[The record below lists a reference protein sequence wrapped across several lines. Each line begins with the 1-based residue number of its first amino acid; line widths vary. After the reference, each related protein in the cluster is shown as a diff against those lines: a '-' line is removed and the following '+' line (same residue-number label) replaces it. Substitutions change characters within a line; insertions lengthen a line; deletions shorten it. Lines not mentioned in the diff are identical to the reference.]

1 MAKRIAE
8 IPLETVERVQIYINA
23 GRKTM
28 AAIKA
33 ETGAD
38 YLLNGG
44 LYNMARWRA
53 VCNLKADGYVYAED
67 LYRYRGYAWD
77 TGPDIKMALV
87 PETGKLNYI
96 CCVALIWEGEALA
109 LSYPS
114 ELGGTRQRSAMGLK
128 DGKLCLYCNDGAVS
142 PAGLRTELLDRGWD
156 SAVMLDGGGS
166 SQCDFDGQR
175 ITSTRV
181 VHNLILVYTR
191 KGGKEDK
198 PMDGITVKYMTANDC
213 YKAGRTIVPKGIMVH
228 STAAPGVMAAALRAQ
243 WNKPG
248 VEKAV
253 HAMVDD
259 TGVIQTLPWN
269 CRGWHAGVGPSG
281 TSANNTHI
289 SFEICEPDM
298 CRLLPIEWVPLY
310 RGNRQNPAWAVKR
323 LQQELQARGYDP
335 KGVDGSFGPGC
346 EAALQACQMG
356 LNLAV
361 DGFCGPATLA
371 ALAARPDSFLAYR
384 PQEVGIY
391 FLAAYGHAVA
401 LCATLCK
408 RYGFDPMKDIL
419 CHSEG
424 YEAGIASNHA
434 DVMHWFP
441 EHGVSMDDF
450 RAAVKALMEQHTA
463 PDYRAQVKERFCLD
477 DATLDYLEAYKYS
490 ADLLRKLATTGK

>member
-8 IPLETVERVQIYINA
+8 IPLETVERVQIYINT
-23 GRKTM
+23 GRKTLE
-28 AAIKA
+28 AIKA

-44 LYNMARWRA
+44 LYNMAQWRA
-53 VCNLKADGYVYAED
+53 VCNLKADGYICAED
-67 LYRYRGYAWD
+67 PWQYRGYAWD
-77 TGPDIKMALV
+77 AGPDISMQIV
-87 PETGKLNYI
+87 PVGEKLNYI
-96 CCVALIWEGEALA
+96 CCVALIWNGQPLN
-109 LSYPS
+109 LDYPA
-114 ELGGTRQRSAMGLK
+114 ELGGARPRSAMGLK
-128 DGKLCLYCNDGAVS
+128 GGRLCLYCTNSNVT
-142 PAGLRTELLDRGWD
+142 PEGLRSELLELGWE

-175 ITSTRV
+175 ITSARV

-191 KGGKEDK
+191 KGEKEDK
-198 PMDGITVKYMTANDC
+198 PMDGITVNYMTANDC

-228 STAAPGVMAAALRAQ
+228 STAAPGIMAGALRAQ

-248 VEKAV
+248 VDKAV

-310 RGNRQNPAWAVKR
+310 RGNKQNPVWAVKR

-361 DGFCGPATLA
+361 DGSCGPATLA
-371 ALAARPDSFLAYR
+371 ALAKRSGSYLAYNA
-384 PQEVGIY
+384 QGEVDTY
-391 FLAAYGHAVA
+391 FLAAWRNAVA
-401 LCATLCK
+401 LCVTLCK
-408 RYGFDPMKDIL
+408 QYGFDPMKDIL

-424 YEAGIASNHA
+424 YKAGIASNHA

-441 EHGVSMDDF
+441 EHGETMDTF
-450 RAAVKALMEQHTA
+450 RAAVKAAMEQEAA
-463 PDYRAQVKERFCLD
+463 PDYREQVKERFSLA
-477 DATLDYLEAYKYS
+477 DAELDYLEAYEYS
-490 ADLLRKLATTGK
+490 ADLFRKLATM